1 MTVSVLL
8 SRCRMKVRWLISLL
22 FALPLYAW
30 QGTTPQAALE
40 EIASTTKPEV
50 IARHLPEPL
59 QKRIETLP
67 KVKKQEI
74 LSKLLELKSSQL
86 QDCTV
91 RPSQNGDGWEVID
104 EDGGIKAKV
113 KLDNAFI
120 SGLDAMLP
128 LRIEADGNLQSFIV
142 TMHLE
147 DNEWRI
153 DDLGPWEK
161 TDLGLAKLLHEP
173 TEMEKNEAAAIQ
185 VLQTIGSASNRYAAS
200 HPGSGYP
207 SDLKLLTIGPQN
219 LNPAIWRLVG
229 VLDESFAADPL
240 IKNGYRFRYLLTST
254 GDGTANNAGSFELT
268 AVPVEFGKT
277 GGKSFFTDQSGVL
290 HMTMENRP
298 ATEEDTAVDE
308 NNNPVRVQMLE

>member
-1 MTVSVLL
+1 
-8 SRCRMKVRWLISLL
+8 MKVCWLISFL
-22 FALPLYAW
+22 FALPVYAW
-30 QGTTPQAALE
+30 QSATPQAALE
-40 EIASTTKPEV
+40 EMASTTKPEV
-50 IARHLPEPL
+50 IARHLPEPV
-59 QKRIETLP
+59 QKRIEALP

-91 RPSQNGDGWEVID
+91 RPAQSGDGWEVID

-173 TEMEKNEAAAIQ
+173 TEMEKNEAAAIE
-185 VLQTIGSASNRYAAS
+185 VLQTLTAASIRYATS
-200 HPGSGYP
+200 HPGIGFP
-207 SDLKLLTIGPQN
+207 SDLKSLTTGPRN
-219 LNPAIWRLVG
+219 VNPELWRYLG

-277 GGKSFFTDQSGVL
+277 GGKSFFTDESRVL
-290 HMTMENRP
+290 HMTTVNRP
-298 ATEEDTAVDE
+298 ATEEDTAIDE
-308 NNNPVRVQMLE
+308 HNNPVQIEMLE